1 MRPLFKFNS
10 TEMYRQ
16 PLRIAYQEENKDIWA
31 TVIQPTVE
39 VGKVNIWLFSWA
51 DGSHAD
57 GQCLVPWK
65 QRILKAH
72 VLLKECSS
80 GKILER

>member
-39 VGKVNIWLFSWA
+39 VGKVNI
-51 DGSHAD
+51 
-57 GQCLVPWK
+57 
-65 QRILKAH
+65 
-72 VLLKECSS
+72 
-80 GKILER
+80 